1 MSNSGLKKL
10 CVHFYYVPNID
21 GHNIKQGDDC
31 VASNALK
38 RNESKVYI
46 SLKGNKLTSSYIA
59 KAEGSFQVHDFVH
72 DFWKTCHEV
81 HVFFVD
87 ADAPEV
93 SQQGNKKKEKKM

>member
-59 KAEGSFQVHDFVH
+59 KAEGSFQVHDLVH
-72 DFWKTCHEV
+72 DF
-81 HVFFVD
+81 
-87 ADAPEV
+87 
-93 SQQGNKKKEKKM
+93 